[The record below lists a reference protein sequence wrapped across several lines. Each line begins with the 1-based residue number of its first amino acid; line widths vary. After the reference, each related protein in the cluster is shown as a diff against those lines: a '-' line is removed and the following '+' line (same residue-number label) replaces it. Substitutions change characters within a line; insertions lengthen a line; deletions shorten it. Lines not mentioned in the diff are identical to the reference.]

1 MTYGAGRIARRLLLT
16 GFLFAMFLIAGCAVN
31 TLATGTNDAQ
41 TEPEIALLQSFWA
54 GRISLQI
61 QSEPAQAF
69 FASFELKGSAEQGE
83 LALISPLGSTL
94 AVIRWSPGEATLLQ
108 GGVTKSF
115 ASTDELLA
123 QTTGAALPLPALFDW
138 LAGKNTPTPD
148 WLADLSQ
155 LGSGRITATRA
166 SPSPRADLR
175 VVLDK

>member
-1 MTYGAGRIARRLLLT
+1 MTYGADRIARRLLLT
-16 GFLFAMFLIAGCAVN
+16 GSLGAMFLVAGCAVN
-31 TLATGTNDAQ
+31 TTATGINDAQ
-41 TEPEIALLQSFWA
+41 NEPKIALLQSFWA

-69 FASFELKGSAEQGE
+69 FAAFELKGSAEQGE

-94 AVIRWSPGEATLLQ
+94 AVIKWSPAEATLLQ

-123 QTTGAALPLPALFDW
+123 QSTGAALPLPALFDW
-138 LAGKNTPTPD
+138 LAGKDTPTPG

-155 LGSGRITATRA
+155 QGSGRITATRA
-166 SPSPRADLR
+166 APSPRADLR